1 MVTISNSQRDQAVRY
16 LQALADMMESDNRTK
31 VVNLCRLARHKNAD
45 NTYGPNFGG
54 IWLSKKLEKKSPV
67 KKKFGIGN

>member
-31 VVNLCRLARHKNAD
+31 VVNLCRLSRRLAKQLAKR
-45 NTYGPNFGG
+45 
-54 IWLSKKLEKKSPV
+54 EKK
-67 KKKFGIGN
+67 